1 MIIYDDFI
9 PDLDFLDKIC
19 KDKDFWTPGYQWWDG
34 WWESPAKNLRHQ
46 LIQKVWGEMS
56 PHRGID
62 ALGFEHWVGD
72 YNDQSESANMLGIDW
87 SLKLHF
93 DKDESHWQKNREII
107 GPKIGTVFYP
117 CREVDEVEGGMLYFW
132 DKYDA
137 TKLTPEGWVTDPDQ
151 EPEIIRPKFNRL
163 IIFDASKLHGV
174 SKITKGRRR
183 AIAINLWD
191 KKPLEFEDAK
201 Y

>member
-1 MIIYDDFI
+1 MIIYDNFI
-9 PDLDFLDKIC
+9 TDLDLLHKISN
-19 KDKDFWTPGYQWWDG
+19 DKDFWTPGYQWWDG
-34 WWESPAKNLRHQ
+34 WWNEPSSNLRHK
-46 LIQKVWGEMS
+46 LIQQIWGEMS

-72 YNDQSESANMLGIDW
+72 YEDQSEYYEMLGKEW

-93 DKDESHWQKNREII
+93 DKDEEYWQKNKKVI

-117 CREVDEVEGGMLYFW
+117 CPEVDDVEGGMLYYW
-132 DKYDA
+132 DKYDDS
-137 TKLTPEGWVTDPDQ
+137 KLTEEGFITQPDQ

-174 SKITKGRRR
+174 SRVIKGSRR

-191 KKPLEFEDAK
+191 QNPLEFSNG

>member
-9 PDLDFLDKIC
+9 TDLDLLDKIST
-19 KDKDFWTPGYQWWDG
+19 DKEFWTPGYQWWDG
-34 WWESPAKNLRHQ
+34 WWADPSNKLRHQ
-46 LIQKVWGEMS
+46 LIEQIWGDMS

-72 YNDQSESANMLGIDW
+72 YSDKGEHFEMLGNEW

-93 DKDESHWQKNREII
+93 DKDEEYWQKNKKVI

-117 CREVDEVEGGMLYFW
+117 CREVDETEGGMLYYW
-132 DKYDA
+132 DKYDDS
-137 TKLTPEGWVTDPDQ
+137 KLTEEGFITLPDQ

-163 IIFDASKLHGV
+163 VIFDASKLHGV
-174 SKITKGRRR
+174 SRVTKGRRR

-191 KKPLEFEDAK
+191 QKPLEFANG

>member
-9 PDLDFLDKIC
+9 PDLDFLDKIS
-19 KDKDFWTPGYQWWDG
+19 KDKKFWTPGYQWWDG
-34 WWESPAKNLRHQ
+34 WWNSPKTDLRHM
-46 LIQKVWGEMS
+46 LIEKIWGEMS

-62 ALGFEHWVGD
+62 AQGFEHWVGD
-72 YNDQSESANMLGIDW
+72 FSDQTEYFKMLNQEW

-93 DKDESHWQKNREII
+93 DKDEEHWKTHKEMI

-117 CREVDEVEGGMLYFW
+117 CKEIDEVEGGMLYYW
-132 DKYDA
+132 DKYDSS
-137 TKLTPEGWVTDPDQ
+137 KLDERGHITLPDQ

-163 IIFDASKLHGV
+163 IIFDAAKLHGV
-174 SKITKGRRR
+174 SRIIKGRRR

-191 KKPLEFEDAK
+191 KKPLEFIDAK

>member
-9 PDLDFLDKIC
+9 TDLNLLDRISD
-19 KDKDFWTPGYQWWDG
+19 DKDFWTPGYQWYDG
-34 WWESPAKNLRHQ
+34 WWNEPIQNLRHQ
-46 LIQKVWGEMS
+46 LIKEIWGDMS

-62 ALGFEHWVGD
+62 AMGFEHWVGEF
-72 YNDQSESANMLGIDW
+72 SESSEHFEMLGNEW

-93 DKDESHWQKNREII
+93 DKDEEYWQQNKKVI

-132 DKYDA
+132 DKYDDNQ
-137 TKLTPEGWVTDPDQ
+137 LTEEGYITEPKQ

-163 IIFDASKLHGV
+163 IIFDAAKLHGV
-174 SKITKGRRR
+174 SRVTKGRRR

-191 KKPLEFEDAK
+191 QKPLEFSNG